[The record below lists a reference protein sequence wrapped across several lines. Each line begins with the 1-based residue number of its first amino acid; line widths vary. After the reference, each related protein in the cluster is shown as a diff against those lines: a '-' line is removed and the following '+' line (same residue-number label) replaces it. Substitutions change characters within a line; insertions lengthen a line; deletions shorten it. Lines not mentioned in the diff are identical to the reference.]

1 MDLALAD
8 DEVVIINALTHAPFN
23 YIHLSKQNKQDRF
36 YARMALWKC
45 GGLLSRA
52 PRSVRM
58 DRELVLMA
66 INQNPE
72 AFKYAWK
79 SLRDD
84 REIAKAAITRNGNL
98 IRYSGFRADP
108 EMATLA
114 VQNNPDAWHY
124 VDAEALGVC
133 PPPKRR
139 RVSRVF

>member
-1 MDLALAD
+1 
-8 DEVVIINALTHAPFN
+8 
-23 YIHLSKQNKQDRF
+23 
-36 YARMALWKC
+36 
-45 GGLLSRA
+45 
-52 PRSVRM
+52 M
-58 DRELVLMA
+58 DRELVLLA
-66 INQNPE
+66 IDNNPN
-72 AFKYAWK
+72 AFEYAWK
-79 SLRDD
+79 CLRDD
-84 REIAKAAITRNGNL
+84 REIAKAAIARNGNL